1 MGINRA
7 YHLLLLCLVLL
18 LPVSRSSTST
28 TVSATSFPT
37 HFCNDYVMNP
47 AYRQCCSSFCH
58 TCSNMLLMFAAG
70 VAIAVI
76 TIVLSSTDTI
86 VMISVGSMVP
96 RTVVVLLPWLLVHHC
111 C

>member
-1 MGINRA
+1 
-7 YHLLLLCLVLL
+7 
-18 LPVSRSSTST
+18 
-28 TVSATSFPT
+28 
-37 HFCNDYVMNP
+37 
-47 AYRQCCSSFCH
+47 
-58 TCSNMLLMFAAG
+58 MLLMFAAG